1 MENNKAAST
10 QSQKGKS
17 SWMSKRI
24 KNMLIL
30 GFRQFWDPYYQGFA
44 AQITFYIIMSFVPTV
59 ILVSQ
64 LLSLVNVSIVS
75 DDMLIDRMTDPAMGR
90 LLRRLLSSRLTTGS
104 NITLIVMMFWASSR
118 VQFALMRISNY
129 LYSNGRTTGDFVLE
143 RMRSLKN
150 MSLTV
155 FIFAFIGVILVNGPV
170 IIELLFGNILEG
182 TYVNVVWTYARWPV
196 TSMLYF
202 MLVLHN
208 YWMLPNYKL
217 KIKKLTPK
225 DVVPGSI
232 FAATGMMLVTYIYSA
247 YASSGLSHMSA
258 IYGSMASIIGLMLWF
273 YLLAWVM
280 ILGML
285 FNKVWMDTRG
295 TELLDVGR

>member
-1 MENNKAAST
+1 MSNIGIQEKNGNTNKTS
-10 QSQKGKS
+10 
-17 SWMSKRI
+17 MLSKRL

-44 AQITFYIIMSFVPTV
+44 AQIAFFIIMSFVPTV

-64 LLSLVNVSIVS
+64 LLSLVNISIVS
-75 DDMLIDRMTDPAMGR
+75 DDMLIDKMTDPAMGR
-90 LLRRLLSSRLTTGS
+90 LLRRLLSSHLTTGS
-104 NITLIVMMFWASSR
+104 NISLIVMMFWASSR

-129 LYSNGRTTGDFVLE
+129 LYSNGRTTGDFLLE
-143 RMRSLKN
+143 RIRSLKN

-170 IIELLFGNILEG
+170 LIELLFGNILEG
-182 TYVNVVWTYARWPV
+182 TYINKIWMYARWPV
-196 TSMLYF
+196 TSLLYF

-225 DVVPGSI
+225 DVIPGSL
-232 FAATGMMLVTYIYSA
+232 FAAAGMMIVTYLYSA

-258 IYGSMASIIGLMLWF
+258 IYGSMASIVGLMLWF
-273 YLLAWVM
+273 YLLSWVM

-285 FNKVWMDTRG
+285 FNKVWMDTKG
-295 TELLDVGR
+295 DELKDVGR